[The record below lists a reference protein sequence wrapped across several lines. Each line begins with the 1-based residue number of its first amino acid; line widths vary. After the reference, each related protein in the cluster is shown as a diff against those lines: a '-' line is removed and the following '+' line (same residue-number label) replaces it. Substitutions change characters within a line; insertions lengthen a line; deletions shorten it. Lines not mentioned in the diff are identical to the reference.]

1 MICVDL
7 ARHNPAHI
15 LVVDDGTTNRDI
27 LTWPHLFLEPYRF
40 ACANRVTRLS
50 ALPALKAVYTEN
62 QIGPRWQHG
71 CPRGLPGAPQ
81 RAGRKHRRAHRA

>member
-27 LTWPHLFLEPYRF
+27 LTWPHLFLEP
-40 ACANRVTRLS
+40 
-50 ALPALKAVYTEN
+50 PALTGHQAVGAAGFESRAYGEPNRPKVAARIPAASARSPANSGSKT
-62 QIGPRWQHG
+62 P
-71 CPRGLPGAPQ
+71 PGA
-81 RAGRKHRRAHRA
+81 